1 MAAVLSV
8 PACSKDPIEP
18 TPTPID
24 PPRIACP
31 APVTLVS
38 PLGLP
43 TAVVYGSAS
52 VTNGAPPVTTS
63 CTPASGSQFPV
74 GASQVTC
81 TATDAQRRTSSC
93 SFAVRVQQPA
103 QISMT
108 RFVAFGDSITKGED
122 GNYPIALSAERLTSG
137 APLTLEEAFASPAQF
152 LLGQEYPTVLQQTL
166 AGRYTLQTIVVHNEG
181 LPAERA
187 VEAISTGRF
196 STVLTSR
203 LPQAVLIM
211 EGTNDIFYGDP
222 TAIPPAIA
230 ALRTMITTARARGVR
245 PYLATV
251 PPMNP
256 NGFRGRQGY
265 ATVPTLNAQI
275 AGLAQSEAVT
285 LVDVHAAFNG
295 NLTLIS
301 TDGLHPNAAGFE
313 LIGQTFYNALRNTLE
328 VAPPAL
334 APSEADPLSAR

>member
-1 MAAVLSV
+1 M
-8 PACSKDPIEP
+8 
-18 TPTPID
+18 
-24 PPRIACP
+24 
-31 APVTLVS
+31 S
-38 PLGLP
+38 PLGLS
-43 TAVVYGSAS
+43 TAVVYGSPS
-52 VTNGAPPVTTS
+52 TTNGASPVTTS
-63 CTPASGSQFPV
+63 CLPASGSLFPV

-81 TATDAQRRTSSC
+81 TATDAQQRTDSC
-93 SFAVRVQQPA
+93 SFAIRVQRPA
-103 QISMT
+103 QVSMT

-122 GNYPIALSAERLTSG
+122 GNYPITLSSERLASG

-152 LLGQEYPTVLQQTL
+152 LIGMEYPTVLQQTL

-187 VEAISTGRF
+187 VEAISSGRF

-222 TAIPPAIA
+222 SAIPPAIA
-230 ALRTMITTARARGVR
+230 ALRTMISTARGRGMR

-275 AGLAQSEAVT
+275 VALAQSEGVT

-301 TDGLHPNAAGFE
+301 SDGLHPNAAGFD
-313 LIGQTFYNALRNTLE
+313 LIGQTFYTALRNTLE
-328 VAPPAL
+328 VAPPAV
-334 APSEADPLSAR
+334 APFDANALSAR